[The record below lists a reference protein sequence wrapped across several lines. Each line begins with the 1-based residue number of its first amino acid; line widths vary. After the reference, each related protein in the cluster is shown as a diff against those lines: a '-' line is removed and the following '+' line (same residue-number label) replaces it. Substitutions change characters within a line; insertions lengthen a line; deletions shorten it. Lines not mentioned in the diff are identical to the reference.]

1 MKPSEVLEK
10 NRQAIR
16 DATKRFNAAN
26 PRVFGSVARGEDR
39 ADSDLDILVDAL
51 PGTTLFN
58 LGGLLEELQ
67 DILGVKVDLVTPGGL
82 PDKIKARVL
91 SLPLRLAYSLRCR
104 RRCNEAIGSA
114 GEEQAGD
121 PRRNEAFQRGE
132 PARLRLRGARRRPR
146 R

>member
-51 PGTTLFN
+51 PGTTLFD

-91 SLPLRLAYSLRCR
+91 A
-104 RRCNEAIGSA
+104 EASA
-114 GEEQAGD
+114 I
-121 PRRNEAFQRGE
+121 
-132 PARLRLRGARRRPR
+132 
-146 R
+146 

>member
-51 PGTTLFN
+51 PGTTLFD

-82 PDKIKARVL
+82 PDKIKAQVL
-91 SLPLRLAYSLRCR
+91 S
-104 RRCNEAIGSA
+104 EASA
-114 GEEQAGD
+114 I
-121 PRRNEAFQRGE
+121 
-132 PARLRLRGARRRPR
+132 
-146 R
+146 

>member
-51 PGTTLFN
+51 PGTTLFD

-67 DILGVKVDLVTPGGL
+67 DMLGVKVDLVTPGGL
-82 PDKIKARVL
+82 PDKIKARIL
-91 SLPLRLAYSLRCR
+91 S
-104 RRCNEAIGSA
+104 EASA
-114 GEEQAGD
+114 I
-121 PRRNEAFQRGE
+121 
-132 PARLRLRGARRRPR
+132 
-146 R
+146 